1 MTLHAISHRWGMH
14 CAFYLGG
21 VLVGVAGQ
29 TKSDGSG
36 GDQLHASDIAIDAN
50 LVATGAAQR
59 DRGMDGL
66 ALGFIFVAGD
76 AGGGIGLGVKWDRML
91 GGGGAAGEQKDD
103 KQAGQGA

>member
-1 MTLHAISHRWGMH
+1 MDS
-14 CAFYLGG
+14 AFYVGSIF
-21 VLVGVAGQ
+21 VGVAGQ

-91 GGGGAAGEQKDD
+91 GGGSAAGEQEDD
-103 KQAGQGA
+103 KPAGQGA